1 MPRKTSTSRPSN
13 KNRIEILKT
22 RDKLIKL
29 RKLSRDKLIK
39 LRTLLDQFLTRVEK
53 GILSFFS
60 IRSWSGLVDPI
71 MILKDGTFSRTRKIL
86 PTYGH
91 SFLYLSTLPRKKE
104 NYKQSWNWQSLIT
117 IFSWRA
123 RWIILT
129 ILRRSRISSEIFL
142 NPFSAPG
149 KERGR
154 IRYRSIL
161 RQLTW
166 ACSLTSHTRFFVW
179 LL

>member
-60 IRSWSGLVDPI
+60 IRP
-71 MILKDGTFSRTRKIL
+71 
-86 PTYGH
+86 
-91 SFLYLSTLPRKKE
+91 
-104 NYKQSWNWQSLIT
+104 
-117 IFSWRA
+117 
-123 RWIILT
+123 
-129 ILRRSRISSEIFL
+129 
-142 NPFSAPG
+142 
-149 KERGR
+149 
-154 IRYRSIL
+154 
-161 RQLTW
+161 
-166 ACSLTSHTRFFVW
+166 
-179 LL
+179 